1 MKKAKIHLEKD
12 EEEEEEEID
21 YFVSFY
27 FIHGIFAAKRM
38 KSRM

>member
-27 FIHGIFAAKRM
+27 FIHGICSEKDE
-38 KSRM
+38 K